1 MIPAY
6 LYKSHFCCNHD
17 NFLCIHQGL
26 RIEKHLNEETT
37 TTKQQ
42 QRETRNKSENKPT
55 FRNQLALTS
64 HSKWDYCH
72 QISTTPDF
80 NSTKQVL
87 ICKVTELLFR
97 SQPLMIKVMWSCR
110 RENVFTFWTCVI
122 MTALAIYVI
131 PRKFMCNSQG
141 VNAIFVQSEIVGLM
155 WSPVSEVAWL
165 VISPN
170 KCTLRIPV
178 IESDPSS
185 ISIQTLL
192 YINIYFLTFYGDE
205 AGVVFLAGFLRLSP
219 VFARLTCGVAKA
231 RKVWPAW
238 FTHV

>member
-1 MIPAY
+1 MYPPYPCHWIRSILY
-6 LYKSHFCCNHD
+6 LHSNAAVY
-17 NFLCIHQGL
+17 
-26 RIEKHLNEETT
+26 KHLFLDFLRRWGWCCIFGRFFAPQSSFCTT
-37 TTKQQ
+37 Y
-42 QRETRNKSENKPT
+42 
-55 FRNQLALTS
+55 L
-64 HSKWDYCH
+64 
-72 QISTTPDF
+72 
-80 NSTKQVL
+80 
-87 ICKVTELLFR
+87 
-97 SQPLMIKVMWSCR
+97 PLVIKVMWSCR
-110 RENVFTFWTCVI
+110 RKNVFTFWTCVI

-131 PRKFMCNSQG
+131 PCKFMCNSQG
-141 VNAIFVQSEIVGLM
+141 VNAVFVQSEIVGLM

-219 VFARLTCGVAKA
+219 VFARLTGGVAKA